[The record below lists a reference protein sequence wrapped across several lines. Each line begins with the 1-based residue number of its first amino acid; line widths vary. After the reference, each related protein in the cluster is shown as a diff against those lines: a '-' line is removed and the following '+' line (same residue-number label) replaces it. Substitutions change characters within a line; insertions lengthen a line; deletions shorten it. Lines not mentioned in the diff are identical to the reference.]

1 MTTTMKRRT
10 GIRGHNGS
18 ANEDLECILNSL
30 TISTLQ
36 QMNPVIK
43 WMEDH
48 YNWSNY
54 QNFHWLIRQVLDE
67 KLELKEEEESP
78 IQHQHIYDVHT
89 DESEDDKV
97 FEPSD
102 DWNQGF
108 TQFLT
113 EECPQLAQEDLSVK
127 QDDGELDVESP
138 NSPNVFKKV
147 LKKYKSPRLN
157 KNAKPFTPSSQRLSK
172 VIEEGSPFQYIH
184 HSVVSMDLCL
194 FEIKKVMDLL
204 NQREDKSKIDTA
216 MVINFMK
223 QYRICWDRF
232 KDSSQKKKF
241 CASLKAKSKDI
252 TEISMSTIQSIWDQM
267 NAIYAEW
274 KQNEKI
280 LRFNDNSDLESTS
293 TEKSMIYISEEMTM
307 NMMAIVNKYFDS
319 NKDLFHYLRWRIK
332 MQQIDGLYKIYKNG
346 VGFELILFNVNLVNN
361 DGERLFIVG
370 IRNDKILRKHETSWK
385 MIGCMTPKQIQNQW
399 DIDDLPIIQKL
410 QNNYD
415 KHQMMRFNPNKF
427 MNLRQIKT
435 PQRKQKKANGEY
447 EINCNELHELAMHG
461 INNNHS
467 LIPVISF
474 NKYQTEY
481 FVNCMLPIQL
491 KDNNW
496 IGLIFRNNE
505 IKSIGIDCDDIKNK
519 AKLYDIT
526 FEKKIYEWMDNHH
539 IQRLKVFKPKLS
551 KKMNKKY
558 L

>member
-1 MTTTMKRRT
+1 MKRRT

-138 NSPNVFKKV
+138 NSPNVFKKVLKKYKSPRLNKNAKPFTPSDGPNSSNVFKKV

-319 NKDLFHYLRWRIK
+319 NKDLFHYLRW
-332 MQQIDGLYKIYKNG
+332 
-346 VGFELILFNVNLVNN
+346 
-361 DGERLFIVG
+361 
-370 IRNDKILRKHETSWK
+370 
-385 MIGCMTPKQIQNQW
+385 
-399 DIDDLPIIQKL
+399 
-410 QNNYD
+410 
-415 KHQMMRFNPNKF
+415 
-427 MNLRQIKT
+427 
-435 PQRKQKKANGEY
+435 
-447 EINCNELHELAMHG
+447 
-461 INNNHS
+461 
-467 LIPVISF
+467 
-474 NKYQTEY
+474 
-481 FVNCMLPIQL
+481 
-491 KDNNW
+491 
-496 IGLIFRNNE
+496 
-505 IKSIGIDCDDIKNK
+505 
-519 AKLYDIT
+519 
-526 FEKKIYEWMDNHH
+526 
-539 IQRLKVFKPKLS
+539 
-551 KKMNKKY
+551 
-558 L
+558 